1 MREFSDETVSQL
13 VEQLNKVA
21 GGVPS
26 SQVGKAG
33 QPSEVTIREAMIETA
48 FLVAA
53 VDGNVSDIEVMQFA
67 DTVESLFGADGDPK
81 AILSAMA
88 KRLETE
94 GWDKR
99 AKSVA
104 RALDGTGRGEQ
115 AYRLAVAVAFVD
127 DVVEHAEV
135 AALDV
140 LSRSL
145 EVPEDRAH
153 EIMGEVRKE
162 LFG

>member
-67 DTVESLFGADGDPK
+67 DTVES
-81 AILSAMA
+81 
-88 KRLETE
+88 
-94 GWDKR
+94 
-99 AKSVA
+99 
-104 RALDGTGRGEQ
+104 
-115 AYRLAVAVAFVD
+115 
-127 DVVEHAEV
+127 
-135 AALDV
+135 
-140 LSRSL
+140 
-145 EVPEDRAH
+145 
-153 EIMGEVRKE
+153 VRRRR
-162 LFG
+162 

>member
-1 MREFSDETVSQL
+1 MREFSEETISQL
-13 VEQLNKVA
+13 VEQLNKVT

-26 SQVGKAG
+26 SQVGRAG
-33 QPSEVTIREAMIETA
+33 DPSEVTIREAMIETA

-67 DTVESLFGADGDPK
+67 DTVETLFGADGEAK
-81 AILSAMA
+81 EILSAMA
-88 KRLETE
+88 KRLDSE

-104 RALDGTGRGEQ
+104 RALDGSGRGEQ

-127 DVVEHAEV
+127 DVVEHAEI

-140 LSRSL
+140 LARSL